1 MVDKGAE
8 GGGVDAY
15 VGRKALRKCGGI
27 YVVSRRDGLVKVGI
41 TEGDFSRRFK
51 ELDQASRSAGIVGIQ
66 PEILVPL
73 DEGMTEVES
82 AVHEKLSTN
91 REGGEW
97 FRVSTEDAVNAVL
110 SAVVCQRVR
119 NAKYRQCIQA
129 GAMEKRQEDAGHP
142 SCKEVIEAAL
152 FAAQKIDNRNPYSR
166 AGALYA
172 IVEAQTKAG
181 DIDGAFATAQGINAA
196 DSRDWALKDI
206 AVARAKVGDIDGA
219 FATIQSMNG
228 TDSRDSALR
237 TIVEAQAKA
246 GDIDDALVTVQS
258 INNTYSRDWA
268 LNDIAVARA
277 KAGDIDDALVTVQSI
292 NDTHFR
298 NRALNDI
305 AVAQAKAGDVDGA
318 FATAQNI
325 GVQNIDDAKDPAD
338 PQDPADSD
346 LDIFADAPDP
356 LSYDNLC
363 AIAEAQAKM
372 EDIDGAKDKA
382 SALCIPAD
390 VRMKAG
396 DIDRA
401 FAAAQSIDDAKD
413 RVSALCAIVGRRMET
428 GNKQRGKDIISAALS
443 AARSIDNATHRA
455 SAVRAIAEAQAES
468 GNFRDA
474 VRTATRGI
482 AENDVRAE
490 VLAVIAKHLAA
501 RERN

>member
-1 MVDKGAE
+1 MDFMPSPGFWFSAIISRMKSAAESMADKSPE

-51 ELDQASRSAGIVGIQ
+51 ELDQASRSARIVGIQ

-82 AVHEKLSTN
+82 AVHEELSAN

-97 FRVSTEDAVNAVL
+97 FRVLTEDAVNAVV
-110 SAVVCQRVR
+110 SAVVRQRVR
-119 NAKYRQCIQA
+119 NAKHRQCIQA
-129 GAMEKRQEDAGHP
+129 GAMEKRQEDVGHP
-142 SCKEVIEAAL
+142 SCEEVIEAAL

-166 AGALYA
+166 AGAFGALYAIVEAQMKAVKAEALYA

-181 DIDGAFATAQGINAA
+181 DIDGALVTVQSIN
-196 DSRDWALKDI
+196 DTDYR
-206 AVARAKVGDIDGA
+206 
-219 FATIQSMNG
+219 NG
-228 TDSRDSALR
+228 ALR

-258 INNTYSRDWA
+258 INDTDYRNGALRD
-268 LNDIAVARA
+268 IVE
-277 KAGDIDDALVTVQSI
+277 
-292 NDTHFR
+292 
-298 NRALNDI
+298 
-305 AVAQAKAGDVDGA
+305 AQAKAGDVDGA

-325 GVQNIDDAKDPAD
+325 AVQNIDDAKGPAD
-338 PQDPADSD
+338 PQDPADLG
-346 LDIFADAPDP
+346 LDIFADEPDAPDP

-372 EDIDGAKDKA
+372 EDVDGAKDKA

-401 FAAAQSIDDAKD
+401 FAAARSIDDAKD
-413 RVSALCAIVGRRMET
+413 RVSALCAIVGKRMET
-428 GNKQRGKDIISAALS
+428 GNKQRGKDIIAAALS
-443 AARSIDNATHRA
+443 AARSIDDTRHRA
-455 SAVRAIAEAQAES
+455 SAVRTIAEAQAEF
-468 GNFRDA
+468 GDFRDA

-482 AENDVRAE
+482 AENDVRAKA
-490 VLAVIAKHLAA
+490 LAGIAKHLAA
-501 RERN
+501 WERN